1 MITSS
6 EQILQALA
14 KYSDAFRTLSPEEKF
29 VLLNELRQVEWKLG
43 RGFEEL
49 EVLSLDSYFAADL
62 EKILNWLTGR
72 MKLVVES
79 VRELVLHFQSV
90 FPCLRPL

>member
-14 KYSDAFRTLSPEEKF
+14 KYNFSYRLLSEDEKF
-29 VLLNELRQVEWKLG
+29 GMLNELQLVEWKLG
-43 RGFEEL
+43 RGFEPI
-49 EVLSLDSYFAADL
+49 EVTSLDNYFGSDL
-62 EKILNWLTGR
+62 DRIITWLNDR

-79 VRELVLHFQSV
+79 VRV
-90 FPCLRPL
+90 

>member
-14 KYSDAFRTLSPEEKF
+14 KYNFSYKTLTDEEKF
-29 VLLNELRQVEWKLG
+29 VMLNELQQVEWKLG
-43 RGFEEL
+43 RGFEPI
-49 EVLSLDSYFAADL
+49 EVSSLDSYFASDL
-62 EKILNWLTGR
+62 ERIIAWLSDR

-79 VRELVLHFQSV
+79 VR
-90 FPCLRPL
+90 PLPESI

>member
-14 KYSDAFRTLSPEEKF
+14 KYNFSYKTLTDEEKF
-29 VLLNELRQVEWKLG
+29 VMLNELQQVEWKLG
-43 RGFEEL
+43 RGFEPI
-49 EVLSLDSYFAADL
+49 EVSSLDAYFGSDL
-62 EKILNWLTGR
+62 ERIIAWLTDR

-79 VRELVLHFQSV
+79 VRAKT
-90 FPCLRPL
+90 